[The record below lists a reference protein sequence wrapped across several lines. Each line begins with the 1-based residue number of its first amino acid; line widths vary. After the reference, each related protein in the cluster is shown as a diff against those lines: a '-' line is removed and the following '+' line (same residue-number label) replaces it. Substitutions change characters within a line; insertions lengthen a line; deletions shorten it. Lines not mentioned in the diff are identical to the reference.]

1 MRSKAMRFLKTLHG
15 RLTAAYATA
24 LFAGLCLF
32 AAVSAFFLIQLY
44 QAVLDA
50 RLRVTAT
57 ALEAI
62 AVESNRGLALD
73 KDDRDQIGRA
83 VSPRLDGMLIRTD
96 GSIVAT
102 TAAGVPEAIQQVGIH
117 LPPDL
122 APTTISAGSDRLRVV
137 AWPVNQDGHRVGS
150 VVVWASTDPL
160 EDFQR
165 LLIVVFGV
173 GIPVLVA
180 LAVSGAG
187 FVTRRGLQPVRD
199 IAQLATEIEAHDLSR
214 RLRPQS
220 EDDELG
226 SLSATFDRM
235 LDRLQAAFERQR
247 RFTADASH
255 ELRAP
260 LSVIRAEADL
270 ALARS
275 RDPEEYRQALESIA
289 SEADRIEDLI
299 GDMLALARAESGP
312 PQIESTIDFAP
323 LVADAATRMG
333 AVAHARGVRVEPSID
348 AAMPVRGDASAIARV
363 PLALVHNGV
372 KYAKPGG
379 CVRVSLTHDPN
390 GEVRL
395 AVRDDGPG
403 FTPEGLRRATE
414 RFWKDDQGRGRDGSG
429 LGLAIVR
436 AIVEQSGGTLELNNA
451 PDAGAEVVVTLPAPT
466 A

>member
-1 MRSKAMRFLKTLHG
+1 MRFLKTLQG
-15 RLTAAYATA
+15 RLTATYATA

-32 AAVSAFFLIQLY
+32 AAVSAFFLVQLY

-50 RLRVTAT
+50 RLRATAT
-57 ALEAI
+57 ALVAI
-62 AVESNRGLALD
+62 AVDSGTGLALD
-73 KDDRDQIGRA
+73 KDDTDQVGRA
-83 VSPRLDGMLIRTD
+83 VSPRLDGMLVRTN

-102 TAAGVPEAIQQVGIH
+102 TAAGVPEAIQQIGAH
-117 LPPDL
+117 PPADL
-122 APTTISAGSDRLRVV
+122 APTTIDAGPDRLRVV
-137 AWPVNQDGHRVGS
+137 AWPVNHGGLRIGS

-173 GIPVLVA
+173 GIPVVVV

-187 FVTRRGLQPVRD
+187 FVTRRGLEPVRD

-275 RDPEEYRQALESIA
+275 RDPQEYRQALESIA

-312 PQIESTIDFAP
+312 PQIESTIDLAP
-323 LVADAATRMG
+323 LVADAAARMS
-333 AVAHARGVRVEPSID
+333 AVAQARGVRVEPSID
-348 AAMPVRGDASAIARV
+348 AAIRVKADPLAIARV

-379 CVRVSLTHDPN
+379 CVRVSLTHGQN

-451 PDAGAEVVVTLPAPT
+451 IDAGAEVVVTFPAAAGP

>member
-1 MRSKAMRFLKTLHG
+1 
-15 RLTAAYATA
+15 
-24 LFAGLCLF
+24 
-32 AAVSAFFLIQLY
+32 
-44 QAVLDA
+44 
-50 RLRVTAT
+50 
-57 ALEAI
+57 
-62 AVESNRGLALD
+62 
-73 KDDRDQIGRA
+73 
-83 VSPRLDGMLIRTD
+83 MLMRTD
-96 GSIVAT
+96 GSIAAT
-102 TAAGVPEAIQQVGIH
+102 TASGMPAAIRQIAARPPEG
-117 LPPDL
+117 L
-122 APTTISAGSDRLRVV
+122 APFTIDAGSDELRVV
-137 AWPVNQDGHRVGS
+137 AWPIDQGGRRVGA

-165 LLIVVFGV
+165 LLIVVFGI
-173 GIPVLVA
+173 GIPAIVA
-180 LAVSGAG
+180 LAISSAG
-187 FVTRRGLQPVRD
+187 FLTRRGLEPVRD

-247 RFTADASH
+247 QFTADASH

-275 RDPEEYRQALESIA
+275 RDPEEYRRALESIA

-312 PQIESTIDFAP
+312 PHIESTIDLAP
-323 LVADAATRMG
+323 LVQDAANRLS
-333 AVAHARGVRVEPSID
+333 AVAKARGVSVEPAID
-348 AAMPVRGDASAIARV
+348 ATVRVSGDPSAIARV

-372 KYAKPGG
+372 KYAKAGG
-379 CVRVSLTHDPN
+379 RVRVSLSRNGN

-395 AVRDDGPG
+395 AVVDDGPG

-451 PDAGAEVVVTLPAPT
+451 PGAGAEVVVTLPSAASPSEQSGLRR

>member
-1 MRSKAMRFLKTLHG
+1 M
-15 RLTAAYATA
+15 
-24 LFAGLCLF
+24 
-32 AAVSAFFLIQLY
+32 
-44 QAVLDA
+44 
-50 RLRVTAT
+50 
-57 ALEAI
+57 
-62 AVESNRGLALD
+62 
-73 KDDRDQIGRA
+73 
-83 VSPRLDGMLIRTD
+83 RTD
-96 GSIVAT
+96 GSIATT
-102 TAAGVPEAIQQVGIH
+102 TAAGVPDAIKQIGAHPPEA
-117 LPPDL
+117 L
-122 APTTISAGSDRLRVV
+122 APTTIDAGSDRLRVV
-137 AWPVNQDGHRVGS
+137 AWPIDQDGRRAGS
-150 VVVWASTDPL
+150 VVVWASEDPL

-165 LLIVVFGV
+165 ILIVVFGV
-173 GIPVLVA
+173 AIPAIVA
-180 LAVSGAG
+180 LAISSAG
-187 FVTRRGLQPVRD
+187 FVTRRGLAPVRD
-199 IAQLATEIEAHDLSR
+199 IAKLATEIEAHDLSR
-214 RLRPQS
+214 RLRPHS

-275 RDPEEYRQALESIA
+275 RDPQEYRHALESIA
-289 SEADRIEDLI
+289 SEADLIEALI
-299 GDMLALARAESGP
+299 GDMLALARAEAGP
-312 PQIESTIDFAP
+312 PLVESTIDLAP
-323 LVADAATRMG
+323 LVEDAATRMS
-333 AVAHARGVRVEPSID
+333 AVAKARGVRVEPAVD
-348 AAMPVRGDASAIARV
+348 ATARVTGDPAAIARV

-379 CVRVSLTHDPN
+379 SVRVSLSSNGN

-436 AIVEQSGGTLELNNA
+436 AIVEQAGGTLELTNA
-451 PDAGAEVVVTLPAPT
+451 PGGGAEVVVTLPSAKQP
-466 A
+466 